1 MRKTKNTMSTLLK
14 IYIIFLIAVIYT
26 FNYSSL
32 AAKGGMEATAGS
44 VEYSEEYKKYLNL
57 TDEEKEKVLMPSQYD
72 VTKEVVAS
80 GNPVYISNL
89 MGSVL
94 GADSSSSKYD
104 LRDVISQNLV
114 VRDQGELNNCWAFT
128 ATASAETSLAVADK
142 KAGNSAKK
150 YDFSEKHLD
159 YVVSG
164 NSTTDKYNIYGI
176 NKDIAAGGV
185 ASWAYASMA
194 GGHSLVNESDM
205 PYDAYTN
212 KTTTSALFGK
222 DIQTEL
228 YDTYIFPNSGTG
240 SNRKEIK
247 DFIVNYGG
255 VFAPLHGDSMVEL
268 DSDYYNPSTGA
279 IYCSSTTSYPK
290 DHAVLIVGWDDNYS
304 KNNFL
309 SRQRPSNDGAWIIK
323 NSWGSDYGDNG
334 FMYVSYEDANI
345 TSENYGIKKIKP
357 NIDYDY
363 VYQYDELFPNQE
375 NELSLTANADMY
387 LKNDF
392 TKQSTNDE
400 YITKIGITVPET
412 QTLQV
417 FVNPKGTN
425 ADSNLQLVTLEEGSS
440 KTVEPG
446 FHKLVFK
453 DPVKITGNNF
463 SVIVAATG
471 KSHYIYYTEA
481 KTTES
486 FDPYYSKATIE
497 TNKTFVG
504 FGYSPEKSPSWQDL
518 GTYNS
523 TESSILNCDSTIKV
537 FTTKSGPQ
545 VPTITGISIKNN
557 PTKTSYYE
565 GDNFVSTGMVIKAN
579 YSDNTSRDLAL
590 SDLTITNATN
600 LAYGQTSV
608 KVSYNGFTI
617 DVPITVLRNSITSL
631 NITHAPNKTSYEVG
645 ENFNHAGLVITAT
658 YANGNV
664 NNVNISSITFTNNTS
679 LKEGQTYVTASFG
692 GKSINIPITVKKTSQ
707 GNNTTEENVVHE
719 NNIPENN
726 VPENVV
732 PENNIPENN
741 VPENKVPENNVP
753 ENNIPDNP
761 TEEPEEPQ
769 NTDFTYANA
778 NVVKIQ
784 NRNYTSDDKKD
795 HSMISIDVTNLKRPT
810 TNDSM
815 EYYVYISQKANEED
829 ISKWVKITEQQK
841 DSTKL
846 SFTIDTK
853 DFENV
858 EDYDNASEL
867 YVYIKEVA
875 KSGGNQSS
883 KTSSG
888 LKTQTKGN
896 TVVDY
901 YEDDVLKKSKTVDEI
916 YEETNAQGKDV
927 KDKDN
932 TTASGKLPQTGAK
945 VGATLVI
952 GFIVLYGVHSFIE
965 YKKINSKLK

>member
-32 AAKGGMEATAGS
+32 AAKGGVEATAES

-80 GNPVYISNL
+80 GNPVYISSL

-104 LRDVISQNLV
+104 LRDVIPQNLAIKN
-114 VRDQGELNNCWAFT
+114 QGKLNNCWAFA

-164 NSTTDKYNIYGI
+164 NSTTDKYNIYGV
-176 NKDIAAGGV
+176 NKDIAAGGLPGW
-185 ASWAYASMA
+185 SYASMA

-212 KTTTSALFGK
+212 KTTTSTLYGK
-222 DIQTEL
+222 EIQTEL
-228 YDTYIFPNSGTG
+228 YDTYIFPNSGSGT
-240 SNRKEIK
+240 NRKEIK

-255 VFAPLHGDSMVEL
+255 VFAPLHGDSMVEI

-279 IYCSSTTSYPK
+279 IYCSNNTTYPT

-304 KNNFL
+304 KSNFL

-345 TSENYGIKKIKP
+345 TQENYGIKKIKSST
-357 NIDYDY
+357 DYDY
-363 VYQYDELFPNQE
+363 VYQYDELFPNQQ
-375 NELSLTANADMY
+375 NGLTLTDTADMY
-387 LKNDF
+387 LKNDY
-392 TKQSTNDE
+392 TKQSSSDE

-463 SVIVAATG
+463 SVIVAVTG

-486 FDPYYSKATIE
+486 FDPSYSKAKIE

-504 FGYSPEKSPSWQDL
+504 FGYSPEKSVSWQDL

-523 TESSILNCDSTIKV
+523 AESSILNCDSTIKV
-537 FTTKSGPQ
+537 FTTKTETTTPKL
-545 VPTITGISIKNN
+545 TGISIKTN
-557 PTKTSYYE
+557 PSKTNYTE
-565 GDNFVSTGMVIKAN
+565 GENFDPSGMVIKAN
-579 YSDNTSRDLAL
+579 YSDNSSRDLAI

-600 LAYGQTSV
+600 LVYGQTSV

-617 DVPITVLRNSITSL
+617 DVPITVTKAEVPSDTNEVDPEENTIPSNEVEPTENSTVT
-631 NITHAPNKTSYEVG
+631 NEM
-645 ENFNHAGLVITAT
+645 F
-658 YANGNV
+658 V
-664 NNVNISSITFTNNTS
+664 NNSGGNATTTGEPTVNENENAKNTD
-679 LKEGQTYVTASFG
+679 LTTA
-692 GKSINIPITVKKTSQ
+692 KSEAKKIEIRKY
-707 GNNTTEENVVHE
+707 ND
-719 NNIPENN
+719 
-726 VPENVV
+726 
-732 PENNIPENN
+732 
-741 VPENKVPENNVP
+741 ENKNSTIIDYEIS
-753 ENNIPDNP
+753 NI
-761 TEEPEEPQ
+761 
-769 NTDFTYANA
+769 
-778 NVVKIQ
+778 
-784 NRNYTSDDKKD
+784 
-795 HSMISIDVTNLKRPT
+795 KRPT
-810 TNDSM
+810 DNDSM
-815 EYYVYISQKANEED
+815 DYYVYLSQNIDETD
-829 ISKWVKITEQQK
+829 IIDWVKIDKVQN
-841 DSTKL
+841 DRTKL
-846 SFTIDTK
+846 TFSINLA
-853 DFENV
+853 DFKNV
-858 EDYDNASEL
+858 DEFANPNDL
-867 YVYIKEVA
+867 YLYIKEVA
-875 KSGGNQSS
+875 KKGSNQSTATALILNNS
-883 KTSSG
+883 TPGS
-888 LKTQTKGN
+888 TK
-896 TVVDY
+896 VLV
-901 YEDDVLKKSKTVDEI
+901 YEEDKLISTKTVDEI
-916 YEETNAQGKDV
+916 YKGLGAQEKDV
-927 KDKDN
+927 KAADG
-932 TTASGKLPQTGAK
+932 TTATGKLPQTGAK